1 MNNESNSQIA
11 LPPAGTYTVDAAA
24 SKISFDTKHLF
35 GLGAVHGV
43 FPIRSGSVQVTE
55 PVADSSIRVEV
66 DAAGVDSANPGRDK
80 QVRAKGLLDT
90 ATHPTIVFAAGV
102 GEGSTLTGTLTVR
115 EVTRPLTLQV
125 REVTLQQGGFTARAT
140 TTVDRYEFGIVAK
153 KGLAARMLDLTV
165 EVRCTL

>member
-1 MNNESNSQIA
+1 MNTTSNQQIT
-11 LPPAGTYTVDAAA
+11 LPPAGTYTIDTAA

-35 GLGAVHGV
+35 GLGAVRDV
-43 FPIRSGSVQVTE
+43 FPIRSGTVQVTD

-90 ATHPTIVFAAGV
+90 ANHPTIVFAAGV
-102 GEGSTLTGTLTVR
+102 GVGSTLTGTLTVR
-115 EVTRPLTLQV
+115 DVTRPITLQI
-125 REVTLQQGGFTARAT
+125 QQVSVQEGAFTARAT
-140 TTVDRYEFGIVAK
+140 TTVDRYEFGVLAK

>member
-1 MNNESNSQIA
+1 MTTESSQPIA
-11 LPPAGTYTVDAAA
+11 APSAGTYTVDTSA
-24 SKISFDTKHLF
+24 SKVTFATKHLF
-35 GLGAVHGV
+35 GLGSVHGV
-43 FPIRSGSVQVTE
+43 FPVRSGSVQVTD
-55 PVADSSIRVEV
+55 PVADSSIRVEI

-90 ATHPTIVFAAGV
+90 ANHPTIVFSAGV

-125 REVTLQQGGFTARAT
+125 HELSVQPGAFTARAT